1 MPRHSMILDKASTE
15 VVDALAEVKAVDEVP
30 FMDMQQ
36 DELDKFMREPVVVN
50 VFESAREGELDVCSP
65 EVNGVKYNILRGK
78 PTRIPRFVVEALA
91 RARTTNITQKEW
103 NPHSADSL
111 RLINKTGQSYPFEVV
126 QDSQRGRD
134 WLKHIYQQQI

>member
-15 VVDALAEVKAVDEVP
+15 VVDAMAEVKAIDQVP

-36 DELDKFMREPVVVN
+36 DEIEKFMREPVIVN

-65 EVNGVKYNILRGK
+65 EVNGIRYNILRGK
-78 PTRIPRFVVEALA
+78 PTRVPRYVVEVLA

-103 NPHSADSL
+103 NPSSPDSL

-134 WLKHIYQQQI
+134 WLKHIYQQA

>member
-1 MPRHSMILDKASTE
+1 MPRHSMILDQTSTE
-15 VVDALAEVKAVDEVP
+15 VVDALAEVKAIDVIP
-30 FMDMQQ
+30 FSDMGQE
-36 DELDKFMREPVVVN
+36 DRARFMSELVVVN
-50 VFESAREGELDVCSP
+50 IFESAREGDLDVCSP
-65 EVNGVKYNILRGK
+65 EVNGIRYNILKGK
-78 PTRIPRFVVEALA
+78 PTRVPRFVVEVLA

-111 RLINKTGQSYPFEVV
+111 RLINKTGQSYPFEIV